1 MLIVL
6 TSKKELPACKDQGT
20 VLLVVYH
27 HDFKFIHHKLYVFL
41 HNNAINA
48 LGTFNLESE
57 YRSFPERSVNNN
69 KKPKVRKYINC
80 SRMARIDFTL

>member
-1 MLIVL
+1 M
-6 TSKKELPACKDQGT
+6 
-20 VLLVVYH
+20 YH

-69 KKPKVRKYINC
+69 KKPKVFIYINYIQVLYKSVYIHNINC